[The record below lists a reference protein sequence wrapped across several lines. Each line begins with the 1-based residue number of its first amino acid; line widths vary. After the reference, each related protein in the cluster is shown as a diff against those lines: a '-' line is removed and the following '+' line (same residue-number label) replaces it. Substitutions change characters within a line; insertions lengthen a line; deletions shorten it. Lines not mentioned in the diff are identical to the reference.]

1 MRVIDGREEEKMG
14 KEKEA
19 NLSVIVA
26 EESLS
31 DILLSSLPLSIP
43 LCDPIPPLISLSPS
57 LFPSPIPPSLAP
69 SLSPSPVP
77 SLSPSILP
85 AHSSSLFNE
94 SLGPETLPTN
104 LSGTGIT
111 TTPAPISS
119 TQIPK
124 NLRAIRRSSFT
135 PMSSTSLFKNT
146 LKKILPKFERRKSL
160 PINNPSNGRWM
171 GKPKQMMKKKKITLD
186 SSIEIQNPN
195 APFDWSVVAID
206 RYRISA
212 MMIDIC
218 QRITICCGDYLY
230 LCDKIIL

>member
-31 DILLSSLPLSIP
+31 DILLSSLSLSIP
-43 LCDPIPPLISLSPS
+43 LCNPKPPLIPLS
-57 LFPSPIPPSLAP
+57 PSPIPPSLAP
-69 SLSPSPVP
+69 PLSPTPIP

-160 PINNPSNGRWM
+160 PINDPSNGRWM
-171 GKPKQMMKKKKITLD
+171 GKAKQMMKKKKITLD
-186 SSIEIQNPN
+186 SSIEIQDPN

-212 MMIDIC
+212 MMIGLC
-218 QRITICCGDYLY
+218 ERITICCSDYFT
-230 LCDKIIL
+230 CATR